1 MVKYVVVFCLF
12 QTVCFFIIGVLSVV
26 SIVGT
31 AVLAILFN
39 YGVVALNP
47 IVVCV
52 CILLSGLI
60 TAAMVMV
67 CRHCSI
73 FFHTKSVKG
82 EEERFHIQ
90 QSGLQVIQADSQQA
104 AGFKDQTE
112 YQPVANR
119 YTYIQEQGSPMA
131 VPQGQGRIPTSLS
144 LGQDFASHRDTIPGA
159 SNIKSQIQ
167 APTSF
172 THGQNSASH
181 SGIVLESS
189 NTLELHPIETEIRA
203 YED

>member
-26 SIVGT
+26 SIVGS

-52 CILLSGLI
+52 CILLSSLI
-60 TAAMVMV
+60 TTAMIMV
-67 CRHCSI
+67 CFHCTI
-73 FFHTKSVKG
+73 LFHTKSDKG
-82 EEERFHIQ
+82 EEERFHMQ
-90 QSGLQVIQADSQQA
+90 QSGLQVLQADSQQA
-104 AGFKDQTE
+104 TGFKDQTE
-112 YQPVANR
+112 YQPVADI
-119 YTYIQEQGSPMA
+119 YQQERGSAMA
-131 VPQGQGRIPTSLS
+131 VPQGQGQIPTSLS
-144 LGQDFASHRDTIPGA
+144 LSQDFASHKDTIPGA

-167 APTSF
+167 APTLF

-189 NTLELHPIETEIRA
+189 NSQELHPMEAEMRI
-203 YED
+203 